1 MNVEFINPFIN
12 ATTSVLETMCMMSS
26 TPGKPYVKKDNK
38 ATGDVSGVLG
48 LAGEQ
53 TGSFAVSFSESC
65 IIKVVSNMLGEEIT
79 ALNKD
84 VEDAVGEITNMISG
98 GARKEL
104 GDNGFHFEMALPTVV
119 MGKNHSITHV
129 GSNNTIVIPFTTEA
143 GPYAV
148 EVSFAEG

>member
-98 GARKEL
+98 GARKDL
-104 GDNGFHFEMALPTVV
+104 GIMDSILRWHSLRLWW
-119 MGKNHSITHV
+119 GKIILLRTWAV
-129 GSNNTIVIPFTTEA
+129 TTR
-143 GPYAV
+143 
-148 EVSFAEG
+148 

>member
-1 MNVEFINPFIN
+1 
-12 ATTSVLETMCMMSS
+12 MSS

-119 MGKNHSITHV
+119 VGKNHSITHV